1 MTGHSIARGS
11 FWLMIASALC
21 LAGMWLYVQR
31 VLVSYQVSDA
41 ASHGRPRGNLSD
53 LYPRW
58 LGARELLLHGRDPYS
73 AEVTREVQAGYYG
86 RPLDASRPADPKDQ
100 QAFAYPLYVVFYLAP
115 TVRFP
120 FDLVRQ
126 GFFWFLLVLTV
137 CSIPIWL
144 RVLDWRLVWSMQWV
158 VIALTLG
165 SLVVLQALKL
175 QQMTLL
181 VAALLAIAIALLMRD
196 RGIEAG
202 ILLALATIKPQLI
215 CGLLLWLAIW
225 TTGDWKHR
233 YRWMISFLTTLIV
246 LCVAA
251 ELYLPHWISRFW
263 QAAHE
268 YQAYT
273 YAVPLLDKLIPMP
286 LSRLAELGVGIGMV
300 LSSWRY
306 RRVVHSSSDF
316 ALMACLVLVLTLMII
331 PTYALYNQVLLIP
344 SLLLIARDRR
354 TLWDTNRVSRFL
366 VAAVAVLLIWPYFSG
381 TILAGLSFFMSREVV
396 QKAWAVPGWTALTL
410 PVAVAALMWLVAY
423 RGTSA
428 APAKRVSA

>member
-1 MTGHSIARGS
+1 MTGHSIVRGS

-21 LAGMWLYVQR
+21 LAGMWLYMQR
-31 VLVSYQVSDA
+31 VLVAYQVSDA
-41 ASHGRPRGNLSD
+41 AAHGRPRGNLSD

-73 AEVTREVQAGYYG
+73 PQVTREIQAGYYG
-86 RPLDASRPADPKDQ
+86 RPLDASRPGDPKDQ
-100 QAFAYPLYVVFYLAP
+100 QAFAYPVYVVFYLAP
-115 TVRFP
+115 TVRLP

-126 GFFWFLLVLTV
+126 GFFWFLLALTLL
-137 CSIPIWL
+137 SIPIWL
-144 RVLDWRLVWSMQWV
+144 RVVSWRPPWSTQSAV
-158 VIALTLG
+158 AAFTIG
-165 SLVVLQALKL
+165 SLVVLQGLKL

-181 VAALLAIAIALLMRD
+181 VAALLAIAIALLMRN

-202 ILLALATIKPQLI
+202 VLLALATIKPQLVF
-215 CGLLLWLAIW
+215 GLLLWLAIW
-225 TTGDWKHR
+225 TVGDWKQR
-233 YRWMISFLTTLIV
+233 YRWMISFLSTVIV

-251 ELYLPHWISRFW
+251 EMYLPHWISRFW

-273 YAVPLLDKLIPMP
+273 GAVPLLDKLIPTP
-286 LSRLAELGVGIGMV
+286 LSRLAELAAGIGMV
-300 LSSWRY
+300 LSSWKY
-306 RRVVHSSSDF
+306 RKAAHSSTDF
-316 ALMACLVLVLTLMII
+316 ALMTCLVLALTLMIV

-366 VAAVAVLLIWPYFSG
+366 IAAVAVLLIWPYFSG
-381 TILAGLSFFMSREVV
+381 TILAGLSFVMSPEVI

-410 PVAVAALMWLVAY
+410 PVAVAALMWVVAY